1 MLIAFMVFDAD
12 QSSYLRVYVKLWGG
26 TKLLLAVILP
36 LLPIEGAGGS
46 NGDGQAERGSKR
58 WGRDVTDTILAVL
71 DEIEAGLAARLDN
84 CVPGDDAPDHMW
96 ENKVADLRMLRC
108 LVLLW
113 SGQSAALS
121 SENEDVRQWVMGRL
135 PAVIERLDRIDAKI
149 ARFVTHSAVTH
160 NIVDMVAGRTV
171 SVGNVGNNLGIRD
184 RRGCRYAKAMSS
196 GLPDDTNVACFHKK

>member
-1 MLIAFMVFDAD
+1 MFIAFMVFDAD
-12 QSSYLRVYVKLWGG
+12 QSSCLRAYVKLWDGS
-26 TKLLLAVILP
+26 KLLLAVVCCCCL
-36 LLPIEGAGGS
+36 IEGGGGS
-46 NGDGQAERGSKR
+46 GRDGRAGRGSKR

-71 DEIEAGLAARLDN
+71 DEIEVGLAARLDE
-84 CVPGDDAPDHMW
+84 CEPGHEASVHMR
-96 ENKVADLRMLRC
+96 ENKLSDLRMLRC

-184 RRGCRYAKAMSS
+184 RRGARYAKAMSS